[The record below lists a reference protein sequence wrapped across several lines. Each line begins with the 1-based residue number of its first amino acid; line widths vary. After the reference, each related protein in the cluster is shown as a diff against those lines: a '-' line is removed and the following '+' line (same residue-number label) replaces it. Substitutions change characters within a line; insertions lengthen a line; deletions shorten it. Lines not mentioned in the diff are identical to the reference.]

1 MKDASTDKPVLAT
14 DAALAADS
22 SDGNA
27 QDGEASPQAR
37 DKRPIVIG
45 RREHTAEPDKSNIE
59 QWREAYKNNPLIRVP
74 VQNFAADVLE
84 PGLSVTLELG
94 DDADEEAVPSVP
106 DDHYAEQYRGLD
118 LDTALEQW
126 LANSYIDGWDFDASA
141 TDLLEAI
148 VKDRRGRRG
157 TGLVEHSW
165 DDPTKR
171 ERLLA
176 LRPIKTET
184 VTAYIREGKAIALRP
199 DDNANEFESVAVDD
213 LGDDSRETAPK
224 TPAGKT
230 ATIAQFDD
238 VFGASERDEIPF
250 ALDDITVSPYDA
262 DTGALFGRPDTATV
276 AERADAVKEKLAHID
291 QAILNTAF
299 ANIIAKVDTDDR
311 ELATKIRD
319 DLSVNSPDT
328 VSGTNVPV
336 EITELDGSVPDA
348 VDTIQQEIEF
358 VLAAMPTPLYRVGF
372 AGDINRDVTDVQQE
386 DYRDEVKRERRRLE
400 ADFQGA
406 LEQKAREFL
415 HGSAQADAE
424 LDVTPRL
431 RIRPEEAASPLR
443 DEEFDP
449 EAFATLMNGLATAA
463 GPKGGADT
471 IVPQDEIVD
480 TFLDMDPDDV
490 LGGDGADEAELDESD
505 PRVQQAFAEFT
516 DVDAALATGADRH
529 AYGPAMNTD
538 DAFYRL
544 DPDEA
549 YCAVE
554 GDVFGQ
560 FDDVDTDDNDRRLC
574 PYCGDQLQDTDA
586 ALADGQSGVT
596 FTNVGGDPFHDQAT
610 LEAFLDELAD
620 VAEGPVRIGD
630 TEWPAED
637 YSIHDHPVTAVGLSE
652 AAAESIWA
660 DYSDEARALC
670 GPKPRAAL
678 SADDWT
684 PELHPRDEEGKFTEA
699 GGAVSGLIKGAYET
713 FSDES
718 DRQTVSNL
726 TQAWAGWPTDSDT
739 APLWKAAEQATGN
752 RNDPTDITDTPM
764 LQNQASPETVQ
775 TAADY
780 QDHVS
785 DVLGEVAEGD
795 TITAHRFLHGEA
807 AERLRNGESLPPR
820 TLASWTTDENTIGQV
835 IDEAG
840 FDAEGNP
847 IEAEDAVVVTMEVP
861 IENVMDHHA
870 INPELN
876 NAGQNEAIIGLPES
890 DDLADGTVREATEV
904 TGGD

>member
-94 DDADEEAVPSVP
+94 DDADGDAVPSVP
-106 DDHYAEQYRGLD
+106 DDHYAEQYQGLD

-199 DDNANEFESVAVDD
+199 DDNANDFESVAVDD
-213 LGDDSRETAPK
+213 LGDNSRETAPE

-230 ATIAQFDD
+230 AAIAQFDD

-250 ALDDITVSPYDA
+250 ALDDITVSAYDA

-311 ELATKIRD
+311 ELAKKIRD

-336 EITELDGSVPDA
+336 EITELEGSVPDA

-406 LEQKAREFL
+406 LEQKAREYL
-415 HGSAQADAE
+415 HGSAQADDE

-480 TFLDMDPDDV
+480 TFLDMDPEDV
-490 LGGDGADEAELDESD
+490 LGGDGADEADLDESD

-516 DVDAALATGADRH
+516 GASAQLAARYEPGEDLVQTPDGLGLVVETITETREIDEGEAIPDRV
-529 AYGPAMNTD
+529 
-538 DAFYRL
+538 
-544 DPDEA
+544 EA
-549 YCAVE
+549 SSESPTYV
-554 GDVFGQ
+554 V
-560 FDDVDTDDNDRRLC
+560 T
-574 PYCGDQLQDTDA
+574 
-586 ALADGQSGVT
+586 LADADPPLGFYKANDLSAADVNADVT
-596 FTNVGGDPFHDQAT
+596 P
-610 LEAFLDELAD
+610 LDEL
-620 VAEGPVRIGD
+620 G
-630 TEWPAED
+630 
-637 YSIHDHPVTAVGLSE
+637 
-652 AAAESIWA
+652 
-660 DYSDEARALC
+660 
-670 GPKPRAAL
+670 
-678 SADDWT
+678 
-684 PELHPRDEEGKFTEA
+684 
-699 GGAVSGLIKGAYET
+699 
-713 FSDES
+713 
-718 DRQTVSNL
+718 
-726 TQAWAGWPTDSDT
+726 
-739 APLWKAAEQATGN
+739 
-752 RNDPTDITDTPM
+752 
-764 LQNQASPETVQ
+764 
-775 TAADY
+775 
-780 QDHVS
+780 
-785 DVLGEVAEGD
+785 
-795 TITAHRFLHGEA
+795 GEA
-807 AERLRNGESLPPR
+807 AEM
-820 TLASWTTDENTIGQV
+820 AC
-835 IDEAG
+835 A
-840 FDAEGNP
+840 
-847 IEAEDAVVVTMEVP
+847 EAELGDWSP
-861 IENVMDHHA
+861 
-870 INPELN
+870 P
-876 NAGQNEAIIGLPES
+876 GSWQEADLPARAIGLKAFAS
-890 DDLADGTVREATEV
+890 M
-904 TGGD
+904 GGDFEGCESEMDGNVATPDQFCGAFLDWIFSGYDYWRGDSFLPGD